1 MFNSRGCIK
10 TALIVSLFG
19 LTACVP
25 PQQQRVV
32 YREGDYGYR
41 GPPPSAQQ
49 PYQQQAPD
57 QQQGNGNYCQTCGTV
72 RGIEQ
77 IETRT
82 GNTGGGAVL
91 GAIIGGLIGNQ
102 FGGGSGKAA
111 ATAAGFL
118 GGAVVGNNVEESN
131 ARASS
136 GYVWRFRVE
145 LDDGRWATVTQY
157 ANPGFRNGDRV
168 FIAGDHIEYMRN

>member
-1 MFNSRGCIK
+1 MFIRRGPI
-10 TALIVSLFG
+10 TTVLFAGLFG
-19 LTACVP
+19 LTGCIP

-32 YREGDYGYR
+32 YRQGDYGR
-41 GPPPSAQQ
+41 SQPNMQQ
-49 PYQQQAPD
+49 PSEQQPPEQQQET
-57 QQQGNGNYCQTCGTV
+57 GNYCQSCGRV

-77 IETRT
+77 LETRT
-82 GNTGGGAVL
+82 GNTGGGAFL

-102 FGGGSGKAA
+102 FGGGAGKAA

-118 GGAVVGNNVEESN
+118 GGAAVGNSVEESN

-157 ANPGFRNGDRV
+157 ANPGFRPGDRV
-168 FIAGDHIEYMRN
+168 FLNHDHIEYARN

>member
-1 MFNSRGCIK
+1 MLTRRGPMTIALL
-10 TALIVSLFG
+10 TALFG
-19 LTACVP
+19 LSACVP
-25 PQQQRVV
+25 PVQQRVV
-32 YREGDYGYR
+32 YRQGDYGYH
-41 GPPPSAQQ
+41 GQPQSAQQ
-49 PYQQQAPD
+49 PYQQQPPD
-57 QQQGNGNYCQTCGTV
+57 QQQSNNNCQSCGTV

-77 IETRT
+77 LETRT
-82 GNTGGGAVL
+82 GNTGGGAFL

-102 FGGGSGKAA
+102 FGGGAGKAA

-118 GGAVVGNNVEESN
+118 GGAAVGNSIEEGN

-157 ANPGFRNGDRV
+157 ANPGFRPGDRV
-168 FIAGDHIEYMRN
+168 WLNHDHIEYMRN